1 MHILGGIAGL
11 TVGFIVWLTAS
22 HWIAASMAWA
32 EDRQPYLIG
41 STRLR
46 IAEAFVCGLLFVGCL
61 GLAFWIARMIWTQ

>member
-22 HWIAASMAWA
+22 HWIATSMAWV

-46 IAEAFVCGLLFVGCL
+46 VAEAFVCGLLFVVCL
-61 GLAFWIARMIWTQ
+61 GLAFLVGRMIWTQ